1 MGPTEAFE
9 LNISALRSVTVSIWT
24 STILFALDYGNG
36 VMSGL
41 GRFSGEVPRTSSPRL
56 CAGVPVDL
64 LVVCD
69 ELTTDVSGMDTNPF
83 EFVPPRRSFSR
94 AFNVANSEFKNTGGR
109 AIERAEQKRGDQRCR
124 GHEGGGGERL
134 RLGRRK

>member
-1 MGPTEAFE
+1 MGRTDAFE

-24 STILFALDYGNG
+24 STILFCRALDYGNG
-36 VMSGL
+36 VMSGM
-41 GRFSGEVPRTSSPRL
+41 GHFSGEVPRTSSPRL

-69 ELTTDVSGMDTNPF
+69 ELTTDVSGMETNPF

-109 AIERAEQKRGDQRCR
+109 AIERAEQKREDIDDIA
-124 GHEGGGGERL
+124 EEV
-134 RLGRRK
+134 